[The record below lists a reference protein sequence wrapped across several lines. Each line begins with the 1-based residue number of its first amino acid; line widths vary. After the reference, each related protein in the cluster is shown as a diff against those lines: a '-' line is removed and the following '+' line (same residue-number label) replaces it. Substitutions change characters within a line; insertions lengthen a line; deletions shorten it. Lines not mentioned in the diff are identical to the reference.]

1 MSLQRE
7 AARQQLGHYLQRFP
21 AEAAGLAAL
30 QAQLAED
37 AGDPFSRANMRG
49 HITTSALVLDPALSH
64 TLLIHHRVIGRW
76 LQPGGHHEA
85 GQSLWDSALR
95 EVSEE
100 TGARQLAEH
109 PHWGQALPLDIDTH
123 AIAANPAK
131 GEAAHWHHDYAYLV
145 IAPRQTLQ
153 AQLAEVTAVAW
164 QPVAVLAESGEPRF
178 RRLAQ
183 KLRLLAA

>member
-49 HITTSALVLDPALSH
+49 HITTSAFVLDPSLSH

-85 GQSLWDSALR
+85 GQDLWDSALR
-95 EVSEE
+95 EVREE
-100 TGARQLAEH
+100 TGARQLAAH

-145 IAPRQTLQ
+145 IAPMTQ
-153 AQLAEVTAVAW
+153 ALEADLLETRGVAW
-164 QPVAVLAESGEPRF
+164 QALDTLPPEPRF
-178 RRLAQ
+178 ERLRA
-183 KLRLLAA
+183 KLAALRRG